1 MPTFAKTAPARS
13 LGSTLEGAR
22 NKAPSAEERHKMR
35 VRKIFRQVEAL
46 ATLRT
51 TGIKRLKK
59 KPAPGKL
66 PNVCPADT
74 IISENVM
81 ITANI
86 YRDVVSKHAEEFN
99 TLRKELQYR

>member
-1 MPTFAKTAPARS
+1 MSSVRDAGRAARW
-13 LGSTLEGAR
+13 LGSRSVCGPRAALWDQVTCLNALYSSDRDKAAQEGAG
-22 NKAPSAEERHKMR
+22 AGEAAER
-35 VRKIFRQVEAL
+35 V
-46 ATLRT
+46 
-51 TGIKRLKK
+51 
-59 KPAPGKL
+59 PGGH
-66 PNVCPADT
+66 

>member
-1 MPTFAKTAPARS
+1 
-13 LGSTLEGAR
+13 
-22 NKAPSAEERHKMR
+22 
-35 VRKIFRQVEAL
+35 V
-46 ATLRT
+46 
-51 TGIKRLKK
+51 
-59 KPAPGKL
+59 PGGH
-66 PNVCPADT
+66 